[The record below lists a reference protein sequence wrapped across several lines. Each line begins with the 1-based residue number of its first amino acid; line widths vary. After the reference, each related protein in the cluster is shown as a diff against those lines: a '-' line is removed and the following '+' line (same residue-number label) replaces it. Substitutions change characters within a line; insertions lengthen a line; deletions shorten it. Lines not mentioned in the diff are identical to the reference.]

1 MKYIFAALGLICSA
15 SYAQLSEYE
24 RKFTCGE
31 TRFVMMAL
39 TKNAQEK
46 PIWTG
51 SDPQTGT
58 QTTILQNTRTLTWS
72 VVQYDKDI
80 ACVLQSGEG
89 FRILTDSFKESQQDN
104 KD

>member
-1 MKYIFAALGLICSA
+1 MKYIFAAICLVSSVA
-15 SYAQLSEYE
+15 HAQLSEYE
-24 RKFTCGE
+24 RKFTCGK
-31 TRFVMMAL
+31 TQFVMMAL